1 MFRQC
6 LHWCAFS
13 WQCLH
18 TPCLSV
24 TCRLHRGL
32 GPSYKPSPRRT
43 VSPNLGNETMK
54 YSKWRDVTRQALV
67 HYVVDGVASTVHY
80 VVDDVKSII

>member
-1 MFRQC
+1 
-6 LHWCAFS
+6 
-13 WQCLH
+13 
-18 TPCLSV
+18 
-24 TCRLHRGL
+24 
-32 GPSYKPSPRRT
+32 
-43 VSPNLGNETMK
+43 MK